1 MLYKKW
7 KCKNFLQKN
16 NRSFAICKL
25 WICLYYYFFFIFIG
39 GLVFRFKKKVFF
51 IRNLWVSV
59 CRLWARKFTPV
70 HVVWWIIIPP
80 SHYWFETI
88 LMYISASHHVAIFT
102 ISMRWKILS
111 AIKSVLCSL
120 QKSKK
125 YAKYSNWLLQ
135 DFFVHFY
142 LLFYI
147 RIRQR
152 AMWLRRWIDIFF
164 SWSLK
169 YRFDGLHM
177 IKKHIFK
184 CQFRVS
190 SVVNSFCHFA
200 SLFYVRRRFVK
211 TTFQHPVLSA
221 LANNYLLCLN
231 IQTVTTFKQR
241 WST

>member
-1 MLYKKW
+1 MFIL
-7 KCKNFLQKN
+7 L
-16 NRSFAICKL
+16 
-25 WICLYYYFFFIFIG
+25 FFFHLYRRL
-39 GLVFRFKKKVFF
+39 GLSIQKKSFF
-51 IRNLWVSV
+51 YSKLVSECMSIV
-59 CRLWARKFTPV
+59 STQIHTGTCCM
-70 HVVWWIIIPP
+70 IIIPP
-80 SHYWFETI
+80 SYYWFETI